1 MAIHIYNTLSGKK
14 ERFEPLEP
22 GKVNMYV
29 CGPTVYDSSHIG
41 HARSV
46 VVFDVISRYFK
57 SQDYD
62 VTYVRNFTDID
73 DKIIDRANQLGIDS
87 RALTKKYIHEFY
99 KDMDALNV
107 ERASVEPKATEH
119 IDRIKKIIGTLIQK
133 GFGYQID
140 GDVFF
145 AVDSFKTYGKLS
157 GRNLEEME
165 AGARV
170 DIDKRKRN
178 PFDFVLWKSA
188 KPGEPSW
195 RSPWGMGR
203 PGWHIECSAMSSK
216 YLGESI
222 DIHGGGKDLI
232 FPHHENEIAQS
243 EAAFDKPFVKYWIHN
258 GFVNI
263 DQEKMSKSL
272 GNFLMIKEVI
282 KSYHPEAVRLFLLSN
297 HYRSPIDFTEKAME
311 EATSGLD
318 RIYTLLER
326 AQKKTDLSPKTSG
339 FKMGEYWE
347 GFCESMDDDFNTAR
361 GIGVLF
367 NAVHKFNRLLDECK
381 NRLSTDTRTTLQSA
395 YIDILKMGNIMGF
408 LVETPETYFEDKRY
422 KGLERDSIDQAIIE
436 KMIEER
442 TDARKAKDWAKADQ
456 IRKELG
462 KKNIILEDRSEGTIW
477 KVGR

>member
-87 RALTKKYIHEFY
+87 RALAKKYIHEFY

-157 GRNLEEME
+157 GRNLEELE

-297 HYRSPIDFTEKAME
+297 HYRSPIDFTEKAM
-311 EATSGLD
+311 
-318 RIYTLLER
+318 
-326 AQKKTDLSPKTSG
+326 
-339 FKMGEYWE
+339 
-347 GFCESMDDDFNTAR
+347 
-361 GIGVLF
+361 
-367 NAVHKFNRLLDECK
+367 
-381 NRLSTDTRTTLQSA
+381 
-395 YIDILKMGNIMGF
+395 
-408 LVETPETYFEDKRY
+408 
-422 KGLERDSIDQAIIE
+422 
-436 KMIEER
+436 
-442 TDARKAKDWAKADQ
+442 
-456 IRKELG
+456 
-462 KKNIILEDRSEGTIW
+462 
-477 KVGR
+477 